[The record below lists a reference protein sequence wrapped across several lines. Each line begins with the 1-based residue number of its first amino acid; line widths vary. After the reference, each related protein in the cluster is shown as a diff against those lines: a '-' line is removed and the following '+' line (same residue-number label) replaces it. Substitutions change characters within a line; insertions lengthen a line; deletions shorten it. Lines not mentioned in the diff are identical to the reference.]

1 MTTIT
6 VVDGGRDVKIS
17 QVMPAAQAST
27 DAAAVVT
34 GSDLD
39 MRAWASIAYTIQVAD
54 NSVTWWVYA
63 ANKADFSDEVIVD
76 GPNAVAAAGVDSY
89 AVEQAPY
96 AYYRVKVQSTAGG
109 AHGTAT
115 VAGIA
120 KGC

>member
-54 NSVTWWVYA
+54 NSVTWWVYG
-63 ANKADFSDEVIVD
+63 ANEDDFSDEVIVD
-76 GPNAVAAAGVDSY
+76 GPSNVAAAAVDSY

-96 AYYRVKVQSTAGG
+96 AYYRVKIQSTVPGD
-109 AHGTAT
+109 HGTAT
-115 VAGIA
+115 VVGIA
-120 KGC
+120 KG